1 MAYIGKIPTVGN
13 FQVCDAI
20 SVVDAQAA
28 YTMQVGS
35 VNVVPE
41 SANNMIVSL
50 NGVIQKPG
58 SSYTV
63 SGSTITFAS
72 NLITGDVINFI
83 QILGSVLD
91 LGVPSDDTVSLAK
104 LTATGTKDSTTFL
117 RGDNTFAAAGA
128 ALTGST
134 NNTVVTVTGAN
145 AIVGEATL
153 TYDGTSLSN
162 IPSGTESN
170 LRLQNSTTGSAGTD
184 GFLIQA
190 TGNDVYINNYEN
202 ASMYFR
208 TNNTDRILIDSSGL
222 VGIADTPFSGT
233 GLTLK
238 APASGN
244 QYMVYGKNG
253 AGTNTLI
260 ITGSGNITNYYN
272 SYGAL
277 SDKNLKQDIT
287 LANSQWND
295 IKSLQIKNYKLIS
308 DVESNSESAPKL
320 LGVIAQDLESSNMS
334 GLVSSQEE
342 ILWTAEEE
350 LPEGVNVGDVK
361 QVALKSVKYSVLYI
375 KAVKALQEAI
385 TRIESLETKNTEL
398 EARITTLENA

>member
-1 MAYIGKIPTVGN
+1 MSKIE
-13 FQVCDAI
+13 
-20 SVVDAQAA
+20 VDAVEPQSG
-28 YTMQVGS
+28 T
-35 VNVVPE
+35 
-41 SANNMIVSL
+41 SL
-50 NGVIQKPG
+50 TLGASG
-58 SSYTV
+58 DTV
-63 SGSTITFAS
+63 T
-72 NLITGDVINFI
+72 
-83 QILGSVLD
+83 
-91 LGVPSDDTVSLAK
+91 VPSGVTLDTSNATLTLPDNSVSLAK

>member
-1 MAYIGKIPTVGN
+1 
-13 FQVCDAI
+13 
-20 SVVDAQAA
+20 
-28 YTMQVGS
+28 
-35 VNVVPE
+35 
-41 SANNMIVSL
+41 
-50 NGVIQKPG
+50 
-58 SSYTV
+58 
-63 SGSTITFAS
+63 
-72 NLITGDVINFI
+72 
-83 QILGSVLD
+83 
-91 LGVPSDDTVSLAK
+91 
-104 LTATGTKDSTTFL
+104 
-117 RGDNTFAAAGA
+117 
-128 ALTGST
+128 
-134 NNTVVTVTGAN
+134 
-145 AIVGEATL
+145 
-153 TYDGTSLSN
+153 
-162 IPSGTESN
+162 
-170 LRLQNSTTGSAGTD
+170 
-184 GFLIQA
+184 
-190 TGNDVYINNYEN
+190 
-202 ASMYFR
+202 MYFR